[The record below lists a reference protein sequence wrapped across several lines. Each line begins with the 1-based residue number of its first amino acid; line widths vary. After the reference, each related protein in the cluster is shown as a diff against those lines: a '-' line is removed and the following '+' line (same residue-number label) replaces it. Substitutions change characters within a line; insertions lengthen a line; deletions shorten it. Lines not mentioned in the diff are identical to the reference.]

1 MKFVSTRGNAPAVS
15 ASEAIL
21 QGLAPDGGL
30 YVPTYF
36 PQLEMRILANTSSYG
51 ELAYEVLAPFF
62 EGDVLE
68 GELAEICME
77 AFDFPL
83 PIHWHNAKEAVLE
96 LYWGPTAAFK
106 DFGARFL
113 AIAMQRLL
121 QKRDQKLTILV
132 ATSGDTGGAVAAAF
146 HQRAGI
152 GVKVLYPQGKV
163 SQRQEKQLTCW
174 GDNIEAYSVDGV
186 FDDCQKMV
194 KEAFMDSSLV
204 EEWGLSSANSINLGR
219 LLPQVVYAF
228 YTALEVFH
236 QTGAVPTLIV
246 PSGNVGNSCGTYW
259 AKEMGAPIKQIV
271 LALNANRSVLDYIEN
286 GQFEKRNSIATLAN
300 AMDVGNPSNMER
312 LMHLYNGWEAFKN
325 EVSAYSVSDEL
336 ILETI
341 AKVWH
346 EKNYVICPHTATGEY
361 VRGQLTEEGPTVV
374 YATAHPAKFETIVE
388 PIVGHSIPIPPQLA
402 LLLDK
407 ESHVKNIGVNYKELF

>member
-1 MKFVSTRGNAPAVS
+1 M
-15 ASEAIL
+15 
-21 QGLAPDGGL
+21 
-30 YVPTYF
+30 
-36 PQLEMRILANTSSYG
+36 
-51 ELAYEVLAPFF
+51 
-62 EGDVLE
+62 
-68 GELAEICME
+68 
-77 AFDFPL
+77 
-83 PIHWHNAKEAVLE
+83 
-96 LYWGPTAAFK
+96 
-106 DFGARFL
+106 
-113 AIAMQRLL
+113 
-121 QKRDQKLTILV
+121 
-132 ATSGDTGGAVAAAF
+132 
-146 HQRAGI
+146 
-152 GVKVLYPQGKV
+152 
-163 SQRQEKQLTCW
+163 
-174 GDNIEAYSVDGV
+174 
-186 FDDCQKMV
+186 
-194 KEAFMDSSLV
+194 
-204 EEWGLSSANSINLGR
+204 
-219 LLPQVVYAF
+219 PQVVYAF

-312 LMHLYNGWEAFKN
+312 LMHLYNGWEAFKS

-407 ESHVKNIGVNYKELF
+407 ESYVKNIGVNYKELF

>member
-132 ATSGDTGGAVAAAF
+132 ATSGDTGGA
-146 HQRAGI
+146 
-152 GVKVLYPQGKV
+152 
-163 SQRQEKQLTCW
+163 
-174 GDNIEAYSVDGV
+174 
-186 FDDCQKMV
+186 
-194 KEAFMDSSLV
+194 
-204 EEWGLSSANSINLGR
+204 
-219 LLPQVVYAF
+219 
-228 YTALEVFH
+228 
-236 QTGAVPTLIV
+236 
-246 PSGNVGNSCGTYW
+246 
-259 AKEMGAPIKQIV
+259 
-271 LALNANRSVLDYIEN
+271 
-286 GQFEKRNSIATLAN
+286 
-300 AMDVGNPSNMER
+300 
-312 LMHLYNGWEAFKN
+312 
-325 EVSAYSVSDEL
+325 
-336 ILETI
+336 
-341 AKVWH
+341 
-346 EKNYVICPHTATGEY
+346 
-361 VRGQLTEEGPTVV
+361 
-374 YATAHPAKFETIVE
+374 
-388 PIVGHSIPIPPQLA
+388 
-402 LLLDK
+402 
-407 ESHVKNIGVNYKELF
+407 